1 MNSRRRQIYTELLVI
16 RSQRADT
23 QAFELLV
30 ELWHRPLLGFAF
42 NYLGRDCLAQDA
54 VQETWMAAVKGLNKL
69 EKPSMFVPWIFRI
82 LANKCIDQLR
92 KKQAQEKLLKDA
104 APSGHP
110 PVKDGENEELS
121 RAIGRLTNEQ
131 RTLICLR
138 FEQGLE
144 TGQIAQIFGIAET
157 TVRTR
162 LHRTLNRLREILE
175 NKK

>member
-1 MNSRRRQIYTELLVI
+1 
-16 RSQRADT
+16 
-23 QAFELLV
+23 
-30 ELWHRPLLGFAF
+30 
-42 NYLGRDCLAQDA
+42 
-54 VQETWMAAVKGLNKL
+54 
-69 EKPSMFVPWIFRI
+69 MFVPWIFRI

-104 APSGHP
+104 VAADRP
-110 PVKDGENEELS
+110 PVKDEENEELS
-121 RAIGRLTNEQ
+121 RAIGKLTDEQ
-131 RTLICLR
+131 RTLIGLR

-175 NKK
+175 NKND